1 MFQTLFGGVLAIAA
15 LYYLLKMLGV
25 SNYWS
30 GIISGLLPVSAYMAW
45 SISHWPG
52 GDVLSM
58 HMAVYLA
65 TATVLT
71 LIGTR
76 RPGEKT
82 KLHWGP
88 KLIIG
93 FFLLLFVIDAS
104 LLMVSGQGVPEP
116 IAKWLLPPAK
126 KSVTPAHTAFSGVV
140 PHGEEAAK
148 TISQHRAS
156 TEKQNRLG
164 WQAQILG
171 LEKMALGKESL
182 ITVAVRDA
190 EGRPL
195 TQARAGLAVIRPGA
209 AQPEQ
214 MLELVETDPG
224 DYRAPLNVLQAGVAV
239 IVIRVQRGRDKFELE
254 RQIELRNAK

>member
-1 MFQTLFGGVLAIAA
+1 MFLTLFGGVLGIAA
-15 LYYLLKMLGV
+15 IYYLLKTLGV
-25 SNYWS
+25 GNYWR

-65 TATVLT
+65 AATVLT
-71 LIGTR
+71 LIGSR
-76 RPGEKT
+76 RPGEKM

-93 FFLLLFVIDAS
+93 FFLMLFVIDAS
-104 LLMVSGQGVPEP
+104 LLMISGQGVPEP
-116 IAKWLLPPAK
+116 LAKWLLPPAK

-164 WQAQILG
+164 WQVQLIG
-171 LEKMALGKESL
+171 LDKMSTGKENL
-182 ITVAVRDA
+182 ITVSARDA
-190 EGRPL
+190 EGKPL
-195 TQARAGLAVIRPGA
+195 TQARAGLAIIRPGGN
-209 AQPEQ
+209 QPEQ

-224 DYRAPLNVLQAGVAV
+224 DYRAQLNVLQPGVAIAV
-239 IVIRVQRGRDKFELE
+239 ARLQRGKDKFELE
-254 RQIELRNAK
+254 RQIEIRKQ

>member
-1 MFQTLFGGVLAIAA
+1 MFQTLFGGVLAIASI
-15 LYYLLKMLGV
+15 YYLLKILGV
-25 SNYWS
+25 GNYWR

-71 LIGTR
+71 LIGIH
-76 RPGEKT
+76 RPGESK

-93 FFLLLFVIDAS
+93 FFLILFVIDAS
-104 LLMVSGQGVPEP
+104 LLMISGQGVPEP
-116 IAKWLLPPAK
+116 VAKWLLPPAK

-164 WQAQILG
+164 WRVQILG
-171 LEKMALGKESL
+171 LDNMATGKESL
-182 ITVAVRDA
+182 ITVSARNA
-190 EGRPL
+190 EGKPL
-195 TQARAGLAVIRPGA
+195 TQARAGLALIRPGA

-224 DYRAPLNVLQAGVAV
+224 DYRAPLNILQPGVAV
-239 IVIRVQRGRDKFELE
+239 IVVRLQQGRDKFELE
-254 RQIELRNAK
+254 RQIELKNH